1 MTLFKIYS
9 WILWLSFP
17 LAVIIFITLLFIP
30 APYGRHKRGGWG
42 INLPNWLGWFIMES
56 PSAIVFL
63 LLFWYEGTSIT
74 RPMLFFFVM
83 WETHYLHRSL
93 IYPFHIAGTKKA
105 MPISV
110 VIMAIIFNLGNAY
123 INGGNIYLF
132 SDGYSEA
139 WLFSPQMITGT
150 SLFIGGFIINKWADK
165 VLRNLRYNGEEDYQI
180 PYGGLYRWISCPN
193 YFGEIIEWIG
203 WAVAT
208 WSFAGLAF
216 AVWTFANLAPRAHA
230 NHKWYHNQFPDYPKK
245 RKAFIPGV
253 W

>member
-56 PSAIVFL
+56 PSAVVFL
-63 LLFWYEGTSIT
+63 LLFWYEGTAIT

-83 WETHYLHRSL
+83 WESHYLHRSL

-110 VIMAIIFNLGNAY
+110 VIMAIVFNMGNAY

-132 SDGYSEA
+132 SDRYSEA
-139 WLFSPQMITGT
+139 WLLSPQMITGT
-150 SLFIGGFIINKWADK
+150 SLFICGFIINKWADR
-165 VLRNLRYNGEEDYQI
+165 VLRKSPE
-180 PYGGLYRWISCPN
+180 
-193 YFGEIIEWIG
+193 
-203 WAVAT
+203 
-208 WSFAGLAF
+208 
-216 AVWTFANLAPRAHA
+216 
-230 NHKWYHNQFPDYPKK
+230 
-245 RKAFIPGV
+245 
-253 W
+253 